1 MLAEICDRCDAV
13 EECYE
18 FLLAYAAQGL
28 PSDQGSKSGGQ
39 VREFLHRAVEALT
52 GLPEACAMAV
62 KQEGLEPAG
71 KYLAFIAV
79 LDRDSRDSL
88 VAIEVV
94 LAQSAISSQL
104 IDNLNASIHLRA
116 LLTDLF
122 LLGEIL
128 RKQSKPAV
136 EAVTSDSD
144 RRTQPFPAL
153 CSFLL

>member
-28 PSDQGSKSGGQ
+28 PSDQGSKPGGQ

-88 VAIEVV
+88 AAIEIV
-94 LAQSAISSQL
+94 LAQPAIGSQL

-136 EAVTSDSD
+136 AVEAVANDGD
-144 RRTQPFPAL
+144 
-153 CSFLL
+153 